1 MPSKNVLAATMPRSA
16 AAEAGVLTAD
26 DAVRVV
32 TANSKKLFGFTRK
45 ILPRGIPSEPKWFI
59 YSVSDYGEMVDLGTG
74 LPKFQVNAC
83 PEGEEYGEACSVA
96 PIVFF
101 EEAKVDV
108 TEFTPVTDVELV
120 DAILRIGPGMD
131 TKNDRRKM
139 GWFASEHNPPKPQEV
154 ARAVGIYTQRCK
166 ELVDRGNQLA
176 EARQFNEIN
185 EEHRRAAK
193 YLKIKVSWNSSQHK
207 MVDCPG
213 CGEAVRE
220 GIVWHATP
228 HGCGYIFDV
237 EEYDA
242 RFAAGRAKKEA

>member
-1 MPSKNVLAATMPRSA
+1 MPSKNLLAATLPRSA
-16 AAEAGVLTAD
+16 AAESGILTAD

-32 TANSKKLFGFTRK
+32 SANSKKLFGFTRK
-45 ILPRGIPSEPKWFI
+45 ILPKGIPSEPKRFI
-59 YSVSDYGEMVDLGTG
+59 FSVSDYGELVDLGPG
-74 LPKFQVNAC
+74 LPKFEVKPC
-83 PEGEEYGEACSVA
+83 EEGEEHGPVCAIP

-108 TEFTPVTDVELV
+108 TEMTPVTDVELV

-131 TKNDRRKM
+131 QKNDRRKL
-139 GWFASEHNPPKPQEV
+139 GWFVSEHNPPKKEEV
-154 ARAVGIYTQRCK
+154 ARAVALYVQRCK
-166 ELVDRGNQLA
+166 ELVEKGNQYA

-193 YLKIKVSWNSSQHK
+193 YIRAKVNWNQTQHK

-213 CGEAVRE
+213 CGESVRE

-228 HGCGYIFDV
+228 HGCGYIFDTK
-237 EEYDA
+237 EYDE
-242 RFAAGRAKKEA
+242 RFAAGRAQKGA